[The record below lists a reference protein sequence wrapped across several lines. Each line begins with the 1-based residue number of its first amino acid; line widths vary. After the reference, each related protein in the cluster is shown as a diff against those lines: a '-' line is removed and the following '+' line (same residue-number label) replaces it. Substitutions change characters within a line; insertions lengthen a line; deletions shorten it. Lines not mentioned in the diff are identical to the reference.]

1 MPDIPQDTGLRKY
14 LPFPSK
20 VISMVTKTV
29 KKSMP
34 QRIKRNSPF
43 FAFINKDI
51 QFHIRNEKWF
61 KGDTFLLV

>member
-14 LPFPSK
+14 LPLPSK

-29 KKSMP
+29 KKSML

-43 FAFINKDI
+43 LAFINKDK
-51 QFHIRNEKWF
+51 HSTSHK
-61 KGDTFLLV
+61 K